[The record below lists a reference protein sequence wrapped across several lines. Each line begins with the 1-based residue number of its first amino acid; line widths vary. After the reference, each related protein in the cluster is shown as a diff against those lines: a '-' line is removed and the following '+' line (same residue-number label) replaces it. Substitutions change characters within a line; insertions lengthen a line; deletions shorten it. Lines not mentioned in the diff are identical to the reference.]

1 MSKLQRLAR
10 NRNWLKYRLFGITLP
25 NTQNNVY
32 TETEKELLTEMQI
45 ILQKLKDDFDIQSS
59 KLGLNVKNIK
69 TYKNEIK

>member
-25 NTQNNVY
+25 STQTNVY
-32 TETEKELLTEMQI
+32 TKTEKELIAEIQI
-45 ILQKLKDDFDIQSS
+45 ILQKLKDDFDTQSS